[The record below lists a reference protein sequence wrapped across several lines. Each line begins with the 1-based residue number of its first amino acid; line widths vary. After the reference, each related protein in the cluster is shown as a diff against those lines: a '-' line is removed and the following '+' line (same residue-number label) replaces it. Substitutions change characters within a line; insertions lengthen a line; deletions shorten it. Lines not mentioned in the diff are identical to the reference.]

1 MHSSAQLWLL
11 MLQWCVGGGNQ
22 RVQIRASPLTLV
34 LFVRAVVFGH
44 SDESDSEFPPPSNN
58 VHPERSD
65 HNVTASDHVS
75 LSFSPRK

>member
-11 MLQWCVGGGNQ
+11 KLQRCVGGSNQ

-44 SDESDSEFPPPSNN
+44 SDESDSEFPPHSNN

-65 HNVTASDHVS
+65 HNVTASDQVS
-75 LSFSPRK
+75 LPCSPRK

>member
-1 MHSSAQLWLL
+1 MHSSVQLWLL

-44 SDESDSEFPPPSNN
+44 SDESSRLLPTTSIL
-58 VHPERSD
+58 SD
-65 HNVTASDHVS
+65 VITM
-75 LSFSPRK
+75 